1 MEKPLGY
8 HDEWSPSGGSAAK
21 NRLFQTMSH
30 DSPKTFPYNVILSS
44 SRTSKMGFLSA
55 NGLPRE
61 YHGQYTDHEALY
73 IARVKSHYTTEGCRK
88 NVRCGVLTLG
98 LLTKT

>member
-1 MEKPLGY
+1 MGPIEQNCV
-8 HDEWSPSGGSAAK
+8 HWSELYWVFWLRDLARDSIH
-21 NRLFQTMSH
+21 H
-30 DSPKTFPYNVILSS
+30 DSPKAFPYNVILLS

-73 IARVKSHYTTEGCRK
+73 IARVKFHYTREGCRK
-88 NVRCGVLTLG
+88 NGYC
-98 LLTKT
+98 